1 MRLTCLLPLA
11 GCLLLPPTVR
21 AQDPM
26 QTLIQEV
33 RQLRLAIERS
43 STIFPRMQL
52 TLARYQNQ
60 QDRVERLERELRTV
74 HNQFLTE
81 ASSKEHMSSTLIR
94 MEEQARQTPDAATK
108 AQLEDSVQQMRK
120 ELESLNQREQLAR
133 LQDSDLT
140 AQVKVEQAR
149 LAELSSQLE
158 QLDRKL
164 QDPK

>member
-11 GCLLLPPTVR
+11 GCLLLSSPIR
-21 AQDPM
+21 AQDPI

-81 ASSKEHMSSTLIR
+81 SSSKEHMSS
-94 MEEQARQTPDAATK
+94 
-108 AQLEDSVQQMRK
+108 
-120 ELESLNQREQLAR
+120 
-133 LQDSDLT
+133 
-140 AQVKVEQAR
+140 
-149 LAELSSQLE
+149 
-158 QLDRKL
+158 RKL
-164 QDPK
+164 TSPLK